1 MELVSWFKQA
11 EQGNPVGGQGDR
23 RDGGEEG
30 ALARQSASLGA
41 APPFFQMGAVQC
53 PYIPGGFLGVT
64 STKPPGH
71 RPAKTSRIELRATED
86 DRDLLDRAA
95 AALGTDRSSFLL
107 YQGRLAAQRVLADR
121 QHVLLDADAQQ
132 EWERINSRPARS
144 LPGLTRLLERP
155 SPFAKPAADQPQ
167 P

>member
-1 MELVSWFKQA
+1 M
-11 EQGNPVGGQGDR
+11 
-23 RDGGEEG
+23 
-30 ALARQSASLGA
+30 
-41 APPFFQMGAVQC
+41 
-53 PYIPGGFLGVT
+53 T
-64 STKPPGH
+64 STKLQGH

-107 YQGRLAAQRVLADR
+107 AQGRLAAQRVLADR
-121 QHVLLDADAQQ
+121 ERFVLDANAQQ

-155 SPFAKPAADQPQ
+155 SPFAVPEVDQPQ
-167 P
+167 A